1 MKSISKIVL
10 ILIISFS
17 FVANSFA
24 QEKSMESKLEEY
36 KIKLSLSAS
45 QYENIKKILE
55 ESKTTKKANET
66 KYASDKKALMEAN
79 KTLRKS
85 TEGKIEAQ
93 LTDKQKAIYQ
103 QLKEEKHAEN
113 EPKTINERIQHK
125 TDEMT
130 TQLGLSVEQ
139 SSKVKAI
146 FTEYM
151 PKIQAI
157 KDQYKTD
164 EETAKAKIQPIRKE
178 MNSKI
183 AAVLTDAQKAKLK
196 EMKQEDKH

>member
-1 MKSISKIVL
+1 ML
-10 ILIISFS
+10 LFSFS
-17 FVANSFA
+17 FMTQGYA
-24 QEKSMESKLEEY
+24 QEKSIESRLEEY
-36 KIKLSLSAS
+36 KTKLGLSTT
-45 QYENIKKILE
+45 QYENIKKIMQE
-55 ESKTTKKANET
+55 AKTAKKANET

-85 TEGKIEAQ
+85 TDGKIEAQ

-113 EPKTINERIQHK
+113 EPKSIAERVQHK

-130 TQLGLSVEQ
+130 TELGLSADQ

-146 FTEYM
+146 LTEYM

-183 AAVLTDAQKAKLK
+183 AAVLTEAQKAKLK